1 MSLSGNLETQIAMA
15 APVRTNNKGPMQ
27 TQANIE
33 TKQLPLKLTR
43 ENMMDLD
50 IGRYTCSG

>member
-15 APVRTNNKGPMQ
+15 APVRTNKGPMQ

-43 ENMMDLD
+43 KNMMDLD
-50 IGRYTCSG
+50 IAT

>member
-15 APVRTNNKGPMQ
+15 APVRTNKGPMQ

-33 TKQLPLKLTR
+33 MTKQLPLKLTR
-43 ENMMDLD
+43 KNMMDLD
-50 IGRYTCSG
+50 IAT

>member
-1 MSLSGNLETQIAMA
+1 MPLSGNLETQIAMA

-43 ENMMDLD
+43 KNMMDLD
-50 IGRYTCSG
+50 IAT

>member
-33 TKQLPLKLTR
+33 MTKQLPLKLTR
-43 ENMMDLD
+43 KNMMDLD
-50 IGRYTCSG
+50 IAT